1 MFYKNKVQ
9 AMRFLCVLT
18 AFVLFHALGVYAQKQ
33 TKESIASDLR
43 KHEKAVNVYGAT
55 MRDPFI
61 TLAPDGFYYL
71 SCTRPL
77 KTFPNELPGM
87 QFFRSSDLIN
97 WEKLNPIWE
106 ARDSNYGSG
115 LIKTASKRGTIGGI
129 WAPEVHFIDGK
140 WVVINTS
147 NMRMANL
154 MVTKG
159 KDITGPYREVM
170 VGANYSK
177 KTDQQNQSTVSTELM
192 GLNMGFHRD
201 PSIFIDDDKTPW
213 LISGAAELYKLKSD
227 LSGFEGYHKLIGPED
242 RLIGHEGVYII
253 KVGNKYVMF
262 GTGWSTDI
270 MRKGTYN
277 LYYCVADK
285 VTGPYG
291 PRKFAGRYLGHGTP
305 FKDKDGRWWS
315 TAFYNADNPTITP
328 LEASKMDL
336 SKSAYS
342 INQGGLTLVP
352 MEIYEENG
360 DVIVK
365 AKDEAYRYPGNDELQ
380 KFEIK

>member
-1 MFYKNKVQ
+1 
-9 AMRFLCVLT
+9 MRIRYLLIAFLLINT
-18 AFVLFHALGVYAQKQ
+18 LGVYAQKQ
-33 TKESIASDLR
+33 TKESIYSDLK

-77 KTFPNELPGM
+77 STFPNELPGM
-87 QFFRSSDLIN
+87 QFFRSSDLVN

-106 ARDSNYGSG
+106 ARNSEYGSD
-115 LIKTASKRGTIGGI
+115 LIKTASKRGTKGGI

-154 MVTKG
+154 MITKG
-159 KDITGPYREVM
+159 KDIAGPYKEVM
-170 VGANYSK
+170 IGAKDPRKNDHKDELTSSK
-177 KTDQQNQSTVSTELM
+177 ELM

-213 LISGAAELYKLKSD
+213 LISGAVELYKLKPD
-227 LSGFEGYHKLIGPED
+227 FSGFEGYHKLVGPKD
-242 RLIGHEGVYII
+242 RLIGHEGAYII
-253 KVGNKYVMF
+253 KVGSKYVLF

-315 TAFYNADNPTITP
+315 TAFYNADNPTISP
-328 LEASKMDL
+328 SEADKMNL
-336 SKSAYS
+336 GKSAYT
-342 INQGGLTLVP
+342 INKGGLTLVP

-360 DVIVK
+360 DVVVK
-365 AKDEAYRYPGNDELQ
+365 AKDKAYRYPGNDESH
-380 KFEIK
+380 KFEIQ